1 MDEIKVEV
9 KWLLQPLGKVT
20 AESGPLTSN
29 SCSVVDRGLGIQNR
43 KTNWR
48 YRLRGFCREDK
59 RALRCERRKKR
70 KRRNREMEVKQA
82 LMERNIKQ
90 EIFF

>member
-9 KWLLQPLGKVT
+9 KWLLQPVGKVT
-20 AESGPLTSN
+20 AESGSLTSN
-29 SCSVVDRGLGIQNR
+29 SCSVVDRGLGIQNK
-43 KTNWR
+43 KTNWM

-70 KRRNREMEVKQA
+70 KRRNKEMEVKQDIY
-82 LMERNIKQ
+82 EGEEKR
-90 EIFF
+90 